1 MISLK
6 VESNNSREKVAFPLG
21 VAIDN
26 VSLRA
31 IEKNERILGVDFSF
45 QRVEKDTISFLTS
58 SILPPKK
65 EWFTVDKV
73 VGDKTLTPEEQ
84 YSAQL
89 NTWVGYIRHI
99 LIAAAVPVD
108 VLNNIKGESVEEFID
123 ELVKVVN
130 PLLDSKNLFYL
141 KTVKDKGGY
150 TKLPMYRG
158 TGVAQSMD
166 LGFPS
171 KFVYNAYEQELMDTS
186 EMEGVVDSTIST
198 KQSGLDF

>member
-6 VESNNSREKVAFPLG
+6 VESNNSREKVPFPLG
-21 VAIDN
+21 VAVDN

-31 IEKNERILGVDFSF
+31 IEKNEKILGVDFSF
-45 QRVEKDTISFLTS
+45 QRVDKDTISFLTS
-58 SILPPKK
+58 SVLPPKK
-65 EWFTVDKV
+65 EWFTTNKV
-73 VGDKTLTPEEQ
+73 IGDKTLTPEDQ
-84 YSAQL
+84 YNAQL

-99 LIAAAVPVD
+99 LIAAAIHVD
-108 VLNNIKGESVEEFID
+108 VLNNVKGESVEEFID
-123 ELVKVVN
+123 DLVKTIN

-150 TKLPMYRG
+150 TKLPMFRG

-166 LGFPS
+166 LGYPS
-171 KFVYNAYEQELMDTS
+171 KFVYSAYEQELLDTA
-186 EMEGVVDSTIST
+186 EMEGVVDTTITT